1 MVAAA
6 DEVEPSVAP
15 VSPMVGTISPVPG
28 RSAVPMSVR
37 GDGIGPVLMLR
48 RAPSVVADAPA
59 LDEVQQAALAHRG
72 PVLRVLGSPG
82 TGKTTTAVELV
93 ANRVES
99 GDATPDQ
106 CLMLTSS
113 RVAAGSLR
121 ERVTAR
127 LGRTSTEPLAR
138 TLQAFGFGILRQAA
152 ALRGDPAPRLLS
164 GPEQDVI
171 LRELLAGHAAEGSGP
186 LWPERLELALPTRG
200 FRGALR
206 DLLMRAVE
214 HGLEPADLAH
224 LGRAHDRPEWVS
236 AAEVLAEYDEVTA
249 LSAPGAYDPAWILGA
264 AADLLDEEPTALE
277 RLRASL
283 RLVVVDDAQE
293 LTTAAARLL
302 RTVLAP
308 GIDVVL
314 LGDPDAAVQTFR
326 GADPRYLAD
335 GWTALGAGP
344 TLVLP
349 TAYRLPRAIHEAA
362 GRVAPKIGALGGGA
376 QRQSTAGRAGGEVEV
391 RLLRAVSQEASF
403 VAAQLREAHLRQGV
417 PWSEMAVIVRGQ
429 GRTATLRRVLMATG
443 VPVAG
448 SATDLPVRDEV
459 AVRPLLALLGV
470 VLDLARGVAGT
481 LDPQVAVDALLSP
494 VGGADAVA
502 LRRLRRA
509 LRRIELESGGSR
521 TSDELL
527 AEALAIPG
535 ALVELGPEANPAR
548 RVAATIAA
556 GVQAARGAREG
567 DSWRWDAGVS
577 AESILWAMWSA
588 TRLGPEWQSTALGG
602 GPGAARADRDLD
614 AVVGLFDAAAKFVDR
629 LPQAG
634 PEEFL
639 THIASQ
645 DIPGDTLVA
654 RSAVGESVTV
664 TTPQAAAG
672 RQWQLVVVAGV
683 QEGVWPDL
691 RLRGSLLGSEHLVDV
706 VSGRATTFRAAQ
718 AAVRYDETRLLL
730 VALTRAVQRVVVTA
744 VRSDDEQPSVYLDV
758 IDPDTIATHGERPFA
773 DVARTM
779 TLPTLVGEL
788 RRQLL
793 SRDRSQRATAIA
805 ALARLAHE
813 GVAGAD
819 PHQWWV
825 MRAVS
830 DDRPLRGPEQE
841 VRVSPSKVEAFG
853 NCGLRWLL
861 ASVGADGPSVGAA
874 DIGTLIHD
882 IAAELGDVDAE
893 TLVAEVDARWGRLGL
908 PSGWV
913 SDRKRLDAHRMVRRL
928 ARYFEE
934 AAAQGWVRL
943 GAELD
948 MRVELGRV
956 VLTGKVDRLEG
967 TSDGA
972 ALRVV
977 DYKTGSSKPKADE
990 LARHPQLG
998 AYQLGV
1004 ERGAFGAFGTTSA
1017 GAALLQV
1024 GKAALVKTTLQPQPP
1039 LRDDDDP
1046 GWAADLV
1053 TTTAEGMAAS
1063 SFRATIG
1070 DWCTMCAVRASCP
1083 AQPEGRV
1090 L

>member
-1 MVAAA
+1 
-6 DEVEPSVAP
+6 
-15 VSPMVGTISPVPG
+15 
-28 RSAVPMSVR
+28 MSDQ
-37 GDGIGPVLMLR
+37 GDGIRAVLTLR
-48 RAPSVVADAPA
+48 RAPSVVAEAPV
-59 LDEVQQAALAHRG
+59 LDEVQQAVLDHRG
-72 PVLRVLGSPG
+72 GLLRVLGAPG
-82 TGKTTTAVELV
+82 TGKTTTVVELL
-93 ANRVES
+93 AARVQT
-99 GDATPDQ
+99 GAATPDQ
-106 CLMLTSS
+106 CLVLASS
-113 RVAAGSLR
+113 RLAAASLR

-171 LRELLAGHAAEGSGP
+171 LRDLLAGHLAEATGP
-186 LWPERLELALPTRG
+186 AWPDRLALALPTRG
-200 FRGALR
+200 FRNELR

-214 HGLEPADLAH
+214 HDLEPDDLVR
-224 LGRAHDRPEWVS
+224 LGREHDRPEWV
-236 AAEVLAEYDEVTA
+236 AAAGVLAEYDEVTA

-264 AADLLDEEPTALE
+264 AADLLDEEPEVLQ
-277 RLRASL
+277 RLRAGL
-283 RLVVVDDAQE
+283 RLLVVDDAQE
-293 LTTAAARLL
+293 LTSAAARLL
-302 RTVLAP
+302 RTVAGVGP
-308 GIDVVL
+308 GLDLVL
-314 LGDPDAAVQTFR
+314 FGDPDSAVQTFR
-326 GADPRYLAD
+326 GADPRFLAT
-335 GWTALGAGP
+335 GWTALGEGP

-349 TAYRLPRAIHEAA
+349 TAYRLPHAIHQAA

-376 QRQSTAGRAGGEVEV
+376 QRQTTPGRPGGEVEV
-391 RLLRAVSQEASF
+391 RLLRAVSQEASL
-403 VAAQLREAHLRQGV
+403 VAAELRESHLRHGV

-470 VLDLARGVAGT
+470 VLERAKGDEAALT
-481 LDPQVAVDALLSP
+481 PQLAVDALLSP
-494 VGGADAVA
+494 LGGADAVA

-509 LRRIELESGGSR
+509 LRRLELQSGGGR
-521 TSDELL
+521 PSDELL
-527 AEALAIPG
+527 AEALLAPG
-535 ALVELGPEANPAR
+535 ALIELGPEANAAR
-548 RVAATIAA
+548 RVAATIVA
-556 GVQAARGAREG
+556 GLGAARGARDGE
-567 DSWRWDAGVS
+567 SWRWDPGVS

-588 TRLGPEWQSTALGG
+588 TRLGPEWQAASLSG

-629 LPQAG
+629 LPHAG

-654 RSAVGESVTV
+654 RAPVGESVTV

-672 RQWQLVVVAGV
+672 REWRLVVVAGV

-691 RLRGSLLGSEHLVDV
+691 RLRGSLLGSEQLVDV
-706 VSGRATTFRAAQ
+706 VSGRSTTFRAAQ

-730 VALTRAVQRVVVTA
+730 VALTRATERVLVTA

-758 IDPDTIATHGERPFA
+758 IDPETITVHGDRPFA
-773 DVARTM
+773 EVARTM

-788 RRQLL
+788 RRQLMAPER
-793 SRDRSQRATAIA
+793 SRRATAVA

-819 PHQWWV
+819 PQQWWV
-825 MRAVS
+825 MRSVS
-830 DDRPLRGPEQE
+830 DDRPLRAAEQE
-841 VRVSPSKVEAFG
+841 VRVSPSKVESFG

-861 ASVGADGPSVGAA
+861 SSVGGDGLSVGAA
-874 DIGTLIHD
+874 DIGTLVHD
-882 IAAELGDVDAE
+882 IAAELGDVDAA
-893 TLVAEVDARWGRLGL
+893 TLVAEIDARWGRLGL
-908 PSGWV
+908 PAGWV
-913 SDRKRLDAHRMVRRL
+913 SDRKRLEAHSMVRRL
-928 ARYFEE
+928 ATYFEE

-943 GAELD
+943 GAELN
-948 MRVELGRV
+948 MRVALGRV
-956 VLTGKVDRLEG
+956 VLSGNVDRLEA
-967 TSDGA
+967 TPDGS

-977 DYKTGSSKPKADE
+977 DYKTGSSKPKGDD

-1004 ERGAFGAFGTTSA
+1004 EHGAFADHGSTSA
-1017 GAALLQV
+1017 GAALLHV
-1024 GKAALVKTTLQPQPP
+1024 GKAALVKTTLQTQPP
-1039 LRDDDDP
+1039 LHEDDEP
-1046 GWAADLV
+1046 SWALDLV
-1053 TTTAEGMAAS
+1053 TSTADGMAAS
-1063 SFRATIG
+1063 RFMATIG
-1070 DWCTMCAVRASCP
+1070 DWCTMCAVKASCP